1 MNRYIISFSFCII
14 VIFCAC
20 KEKNSSVNKNSD
32 VKRLTIDL
40 SDRDLVTDKSLFP
53 EFDFVKLETTNE
65 SLLSGIIKV
74 VSTDSNFYILS
85 ALGGDVMA
93 FNKDGKY
100 LFKLDKGRAPH
111 EVLYPTDIA
120 FSESARQLFVLDRY
134 RTIKVYDGMG
144 KFSKSMSQKDV
155 SLYIETMG
163 DKWITFDSNLD
174 KGKDFY
180 GQIRD
185 EKNII
190 ADFFPKRGEKLRAQN
205 NMIYPHPFFKVGEDT
220 VFISCMF
227 SDTVYMVD
235 RMGKCNPCY
244 VLDYKDRSL
253 NQSKYFETVAG
264 FGAYMDACKDK
275 NFGSGANDFVKQ
287 GDKLFFR
294 INGKEKYFVLYDL
307 SSDVLKLH
315 KNLMAGLPNIYSKV
329 GGNRKYVF
337 YALTSSRLSNYFDK
351 HPASDADSE
360 SIRKLRRAITSD
372 EDNPVLLM
380 CTIKN

>member
-1 MNRYIISFSFCII
+1 MPVFCPL
-14 VIFCAC
+14 FCGLRG
-20 KEKNSSVNKNSD
+20 EKSHAGKRDNIN
-32 VKRLTIDL
+32 RLTIDL
-40 SDRDLVTDKSLFP
+40 LDVSLATETPVFP

-205 NMIYPHPFFKVGEDT
+205 NMIYPHPFFKVSEDT

-235 RMGKCNPCY
+235 RVGKCNPCY